1 MVLLTEIHDR
11 IHGKRITLAKGIDEP
26 VEEVDHPFLEM
37 DPVTIP
43 DPQTGQP
50 LMTGEQVPTGAWLV
64 QGGFPY
70 HGIRYDMTRPLLA
83 PGQ

>member
-11 IHGKRITLAKGIDEP
+11 IHGKRITLAKGIDE
-26 VEEVDHPFLEM
+26 
-37 DPVTIP
+37 PVTIP